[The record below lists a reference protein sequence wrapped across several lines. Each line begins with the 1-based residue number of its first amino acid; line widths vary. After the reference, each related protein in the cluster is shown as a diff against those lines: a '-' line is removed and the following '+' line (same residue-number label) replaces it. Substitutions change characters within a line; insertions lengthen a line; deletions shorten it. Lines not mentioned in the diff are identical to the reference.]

1 MPHTDAPTDP
11 VLAAADGDPAP
22 AADGAADRAE
32 GSREPTTMLRA
43 AVRPRM
49 LVLLLLLLG
58 AAAVCVRLGVWQL
71 DRAEIRGASA
81 AAQQLAAQEA
91 LAPVGLGDV
100 LAPQTAFTGE
110 LVGRRV
116 VARGVYDVAGQV
128 LVVDRTLDGRTGY
141 LVLTPLRVTDDRPG
155 PAAGSASTT
164 DVAQVP
170 ADAVQVPA
178 GTPVL
183 PVVRGWVAVPDDTA
197 ALAAPTGEV
206 TVTAW
211 LQSSEASGRSD
222 LPSGQVDA
230 ISSAQLLNRWGG
242 PIWTGYGVLT
252 ASDPGQGDALTPL
265 PTPVRS
271 GTGLNVQNLA
281 YAAQWWIFG
290 GFAIFLW
297 LRMVRDEA
305 TGDRSD

>member
-1 MPHTDAPTDP
+1 VPAVVDDD
-11 VLAAADGDPAP
+11 LA
-22 AADGAADRAE
+22 GAESRVA

-49 LVLLLLLLG
+49 LVLLVLLLG
-58 AAAVCVRLGVWQL
+58 AAAVCGRLGVWQL

-81 AAQQLAAQEA
+81 TAQRLAAQEA
-91 LAPVGLGDV
+91 VAPVALGDM
-100 LAPQTAFTGE
+100 LAPQTAFSGE

-116 VARGVYDVAGQV
+116 LARGVYDAAGQV

-155 PAAGSASTT
+155 PTAGSASLA
-164 DVAQVP
+164 DAAQVV
-170 ADAVQVPA
+170 ADA
-178 GTPVL
+178 PVL
-183 PVVRGWVAVPDDTA
+183 PVVRGWVAVPDDAA
-197 ALAAPTGEV
+197 ALAVPPGEV
-206 TVTAW
+206 TVTAY
-211 LQSSEASGRSD
+211 LQSSEASGRAD
-222 LPSGQVDA
+222 LPAGQVDA

-242 PIWTGYGVLT
+242 PIWTAYAVLT
-252 ASDPGQGDALTPL
+252 ASDPDQGDALALL
-265 PTPVRS
+265 PAPVRS
-271 GTGLNVQNLA
+271 GTGLNLQNLA

-305 TGDRSD
+305 TAEGRAA

>member
-1 MPHTDAPTDP
+1 MPPTDDSTDP
-11 VLAAADGDPAP
+11 VLAVSDGDPTGGADD
-22 AADGAADRAE
+22 AADGAA
-32 GSREPTTMLRA
+32 GTREPTTMLRT

-49 LVLLLLLLG
+49 LVLLVLLVG
-58 AAAVCVRLGVWQL
+58 AAAVCGRLGVWQL

-81 AAQQLAAQEA
+81 AAQRLAAQEA
-91 LAPVGLGDV
+91 IPPVGLGDV
-100 LAPQTAFTGE
+100 LAPQKAFTGE

-116 VARGVYDVAGQV
+116 VTRGVYDAAGQV
-128 LVVDRTLDGRTGY
+128 LVVNRALDGRTGY
-141 LVLTPLRVTDDRPG
+141 LVLTPLRVTDDRPR
-155 PAAGSASTT
+155 PAAGSASPL
-164 DVAQVP
+164 DSGPVVAAPVEVP
-170 ADAVQVPA
+170 V

-183 PVVRGWVAVPDDTA
+183 PVVRGWVAVPDDAA
-197 ALAAPTGEV
+197 ALAVPAGEV

-222 LPSGQVDA
+222 LPTGQVDA

-242 PIWTGYGVLT
+242 PIWTGYGVLR
-252 ASDPGQGDALTPL
+252 ASDPGQGDSLALL

-305 TGDRSD
+305 SGEPAV

>member
-1 MPHTDAPTDP
+1 VPHTDASTDP
-11 VLAAADGDPAP
+11 VPAVADDDLA
-22 AADGAADRAE
+22 GAEGRVA

-49 LVLLLLLLG
+49 LVLLVLLLG
-58 AAAVCVRLGVWQL
+58 AAAVCGRLGVWQL

-81 AAQQLAAQEA
+81 TAQRLAAQEA
-91 LAPVGLGDV
+91 VAPVALGDV
-100 LAPQTAFTGE
+100 LAPQTAFSGE

-116 VARGVYDVAGQV
+116 LARGVYDAAGQV

-141 LVLTPLRVTDDRPG
+141 LVLTPLRVTDDRPD
-155 PAAGSASTT
+155 PTAGSASLA
-164 DVAQVP
+164 DAAQV
-170 ADAVQVPA
+170 VA

-183 PVVRGWVAVPDDTA
+183 PVVRGWVAVPDEAA
-197 ALAAPTGEV
+197 ALAVPAGEV
-206 TVTAW
+206 IVTAY
-211 LQSSEASGRSD
+211 LQSSEASGRAD
-222 LPSGQVDA
+222 LPAGQVDA

-242 PIWTGYGVLT
+242 PIWTAYAVLT
-252 ASDPGQGDALTPL
+252 ASEPDQGDALALL
-265 PTPVRS
+265 PAPVRS
-271 GTGLNVQNLA
+271 GTGLNLQNLA

-305 TGDRSD
+305 TAEGRGA

>member
-1 MPHTDAPTDP
+1 
-11 VLAAADGDPAP
+11 
-22 AADGAADRAE
+22 
-32 GSREPTTMLRA
+32 MLRA

-58 AAAVCVRLGVWQL
+58 AAAVCGRLGVWQL
-71 DRAEIRGASA
+71 DRAEIRGATA
-81 AAQQLAAQEA
+81 AAQKLAAQEA
-91 LAPVGLGDV
+91 LPPVGLGDA

-116 VARGVYDVAGQV
+116 VARGVYDAAGQV
-128 LVVDRTLDGRTGY
+128 LVVDRALGGRTGY

-170 ADAVQVPA
+170 A

-183 PVVRGWVAVPDDTA
+183 PVVRGWVAVPDDAA
-197 ALAAPTGEV
+197 ALAVPTGEV

-252 ASDPGQGDALTPL
+252 ASEPGQGDALTPL

-305 TGDRSD
+305 TGDRAV

>member
-1 MPHTDAPTDP
+1 M
-11 VLAAADGDPAP
+11 LDGVEA
-22 AADGAADRAE
+22 
-32 GSREPTTMLRA
+32 
-43 AVRPRM
+43 RP
-49 LVLLLLLLG
+49 
-58 AAAVCVRLGVWQL
+58 
-71 DRAEIRGASA
+71 
-81 AAQQLAAQEA
+81 
-91 LAPVGLGDV
+91 PVGLGDV

-116 VARGVYDVAGQV
+116 VARGVYDAGGQV
-128 LVVDRTLDGRTGY
+128 LVVDRALDGRTGY

-155 PAAGSASTT
+155 PVAGSAATT
-164 DVAQVP
+164 AVA
-170 ADAVQVPA
+170 QVPA

-183 PVVRGWVAVPDDTA
+183 PVVRGWVAVPDDAA
-197 ALAAPTGEV
+197 ALAVPTGEV

-242 PIWTGYGVLT
+242 PIWTGYGVLI

-305 TGDRSD
+305 TGDRAD

>member
-1 MPHTDAPTDP
+1 MPHTDASTDP
-11 VLAAADGDPAP
+11 VPAVADDDLA
-22 AADGAADRAE
+22 GAAGRVA

-49 LVLLLLLLG
+49 LVLLVLLLG
-58 AAAVCVRLGVWQL
+58 AAAVCGRLGVWQL

-81 AAQQLAAQEA
+81 TAQRLAAQEA
-91 LAPVGLGDV
+91 VAPVALGDV
-100 LAPQTAFTGE
+100 LAPQTAFSGE

-116 VARGVYDVAGQV
+116 LARGVYDAAGQV

-141 LVLTPLRVTDDRPG
+141 LVLTPLRVTDDRPD
-155 PAAGSASTT
+155 PTAGSASLA
-164 DVAQVP
+164 DAAQV
-170 ADAVQVPA
+170 VA

-183 PVVRGWVAVPDDTA
+183 PVVRGWVAVPDDAA
-197 ALAAPTGEV
+197 ALAVPPGEV
-206 TVTAW
+206 TVTAY
-211 LQSSEASGRSD
+211 LQSSEASGRAD
-222 LPSGQVDA
+222 LPAGQVDA

-242 PIWTGYGVLT
+242 PIWTAYVVLT
-252 ASDPGQGDALTPL
+252 ASEPDQGDGLALL
-265 PTPVRS
+265 PAPVRS
-271 GTGLNVQNLA
+271 GTGLNLQNLA

-305 TGDRSD
+305 TAEGRGA